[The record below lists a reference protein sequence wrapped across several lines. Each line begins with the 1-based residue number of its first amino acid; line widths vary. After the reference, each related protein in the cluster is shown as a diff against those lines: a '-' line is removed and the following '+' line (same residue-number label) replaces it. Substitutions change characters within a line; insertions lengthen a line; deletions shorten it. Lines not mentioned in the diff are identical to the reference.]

1 MTIFFISFSD
11 NLFSWIINSREVVLV
26 YFVIFTSEKEKMARK
41 IAKEQRVSV
50 EARKSLRPY
59 SNIHKVN
66 LVLKVA
72 RAYLREYPV
81 VVIVIF
87 MFLFTIIIIMLWVIT

>member
-1 MTIFFISFSD
+1 M
-11 NLFSWIINSREVVLV
+11 V

-41 IAKEQRVSV
+41 MTKEQRVSV

-87 MFLFTIIIIMLWVIT
+87 MFLFTTIFIMLCVIT

>member
-1 MTIFFISFSD
+1 
-11 NLFSWIINSREVVLV
+11 
-26 YFVIFTSEKEKMARK
+26 MARK
-41 IAKEQRVSV
+41 MTKEQRVSV
-50 EARKSLRPY
+50 EARKSPRPY

-72 RAYLREYPV
+72 RPYLREYPV

-87 MFLFTIIIIMLWVIT
+87 MFLFTTIFIMLCVIT